1 MKQIII
7 DCFATFAVGFMVLIG
22 ASMVSFSESMH
33 FNSTVAMILGLFIY
47 LAGAFFTLMWVVT
60 VKDIV
65 FVWRT
70 RTPPSWGYLVVR
82 ALMICT
88 VAVMLLGAILIFNT
102 TGEKRQL
109 GIFLGMAGADLFIA
123 LLFWYGYVN
132 EYRQRDQQK
141 LCE

>member
-1 MKQIII
+1 MRQIVI

-33 FNSTVAMILGLFIY
+33 FNSTVAMILGFVIY
-47 LAGAFFTLMWVVT
+47 LAGVFFTLWWVVT
-60 VKDIV
+60 AKDMV

-70 RTPPSWGYLVVR
+70 RTPPSWGYLVVKGL
-82 ALMICT
+82 AVYT
-88 VAVMLLGAILIFNT
+88 VFVLVVSAILIFNA

-123 LLFWYGYVN
+123 LLFWYGYVQ
-132 EYRQRDQQK
+132 EYRERDQQK